1 MNTAIFQK
9 SKKADAIKYL
19 DWEKPRERIKK
30 TFYEIFATAGNN
42 EPLMESTDPRDKEMW
57 EVVKNI
63 TPLDWSTII
72 TVKEFR
78 NWIWQQI
85 KKQNDAELQFLMDTE
100 VHEGD
105 KKMFQ
110 DQLISDLL
118 SSIRVTSMG
127 KMGLTKSDGK

>member
-1 MNTAIFQK
+1 
-9 SKKADAIKYL
+9 
-19 DWEKPRERIKK
+19 
-30 TFYEIFATAGNN
+30 
-42 EPLMESTDPRDKEMW
+42 MESTDPRDKEMW